1 MVDWYKPALCKK
13 IIKRSG
19 NYEEEQG
26 EKDLINSDGNGP
38 DDDNPGRRN
47 DGGSFRGNIGTGI

>member
-1 MVDWYKPALCKK
+1 M
-13 IIKRSG
+13 KRNKVKRILSTG
-19 NYEEEQG
+19 N
-26 EKDLINSDGNGP
+26 GNGP